1 MGKLIL
7 CSGERTDRPYVFPQ
21 TGVRIYS
28 IEELCYYL
36 YHNVY
41 LIEESIFTDSLL
53 NWIGTELKL
62 SERAAKLKSL
72 KAKKAD
78 LKTLVTVVLCSCDYY
93 DEKEILDFLK
103 LLDRVIGM
111 PNIKRKFMKANE
123 LLREH
128 QYTEAIHEY
137 NQVLNMEEASE
148 LSAGDYGEILHNK
161 AVATALNNSITEAA
175 ALFLQAYEY
184 NHNEESL
191 RQFLYAV
198 KLSGGDIDVIAE
210 EYHIDESIK
219 NEVVILLEQIRE
231 EAKEHQSMEEIQRLK
246 QYKRE
251 GRIADFYKLAD
262 EVLER
267 WKTSVRKVYQ

>member
-7 CSGERTDRPYVFPQ
+7 CSGERTARPYVFPR
-21 TGVRIYS
+21 TGIRIYS

-41 LIEESIFTDSLL
+41 LIEESLFTDSLL
-53 NWIGTELKL
+53 DWIGTELKL
-62 SERAAKLKSL
+62 AERAAKLKTI
-72 KAKKAD
+72 KEKNAD

-93 DEKEILDFLK
+93 GEKEILDFLK
-103 LLDRVIGM
+103 ILDRVNGM
-111 PNIKRKFMKANE
+111 PRIKRKFMKASE
-123 LLREH
+123 LLKDH
-128 QYTEAIHEY
+128 QYTEAINEY
-137 NQVLNMEEASE
+137 NQILNMEEASE
-148 LSAGDYGEILHNK
+148 LSASDYGEILHNK

-175 ALFLQAYEY
+175 DLFRQAYEY
-184 NHNEESL
+184 NHSEESL

-198 KLSGGDIDVIAE
+198 KLSGGDIDAIAE
-210 EYHIDESIK
+210 EYHVDEALK
-219 NEVVILLEQIRE
+219 NEVIYLLEQIRE
-231 EAKEHQSMEEIQRLK
+231 EAKENQSMEEIQRLK

-251 GRIADFYKLAD
+251 GRMAEFYRLAE